1 MDEKFL
7 RDIKNNEH
15 LRSFG
20 MSEETIQEAVNRS
33 KMHPIQIQLENNNM
47 NTSEFLKQA
56 YKEAQ
61 ERSNLSK
68 TVEQE
73 KAIEDSMLLIQQALE
88 AHKSS
93 GKEVKLDLIGVP
105 KMSKRVCELLSGQLH
120 NLGIHHSFIYYGGC
134 QREAPEA
141 IFRISL

>member
-1 MDEKFL
+1 MV
-7 RDIKNNEH
+7 RI
-15 LRSFG
+15 
-20 MSEETIQEAVNRS
+20 
-33 KMHPIQIQLENNNM
+33 HPRRPNLKLENNNM

-120 NLGIHHSFIYYGGC
+120 NLGIHHSFNYYGGC

-141 IFRISL
+141 IFRVSL

>member
-1 MDEKFL
+1 
-7 RDIKNNEH
+7 
-15 LRSFG
+15 
-20 MSEETIQEAVNRS
+20 
-33 KMHPIQIQLENNNM
+33 M

-93 GKEVKLDLIGVP
+93 CKEVKLDLIGVP
-105 KMSKRVCELLSGQLH
+105 KMSKRICELLSGQLH

>member
-1 MDEKFL
+1 
-7 RDIKNNEH
+7 
-15 LRSFG
+15 
-20 MSEETIQEAVNRS
+20 
-33 KMHPIQIQLENNNM
+33 M

-56 YKEAQ
+56 YKKAQ

-120 NLGIHHSFIYYGGC
+120 NLGIHHSFNYYGGC
-134 QREAPEA
+134 QHEAPEA

>member
-33 KMHPIQIQLENNNM
+33 KMHPIQIKQDNKM
-47 NTSEFLKQA
+47 NTSEFLQKS
-56 YKEAQ
+56 YKSAQ
-61 ERSNLSK
+61 ERANLTK

-88 AHKSS
+88 SHNTSI
-93 GKEVKLDLIGVP
+93 KEVKINLIQVN
-105 KMSKRVCELLSGQLH
+105 KMSKRVCELLSEQLH
-120 NLGIHHSFIYYGGC
+120 NLGIHHSYNYYGGC
-134 QREAPEA
+134 QRESAEA